1 MSRSGA
7 VTYHT
12 YVYDHLGNIRKVVN
26 QDGTVEEQTN
36 YFPYGG
42 VMNDISTSG
51 GVQLKKYNGKRL
63 DRIHGLDRYDYGAR
77 YYDAAL
83 AMFTTM
89 DPMAEKYYHIS
100 PYAYCLNNP
109 IKFIDP
115 DGMDPGDF
123 FKTKDEAAKDF
134 GIVYNPLSISKNI
147 EYGASIFR
155 TRNIKGEKGYTY
167 TVPFM
172 GNAEETRCSRPPLGI
187 DIEAQIHSHGA
198 TTEGMANN
206 VFSGE
211 PGTSNSA
218 DLDIANEKQIDIY
231 LSAPNGTLR
240 KYDYQKKDISVID
253 TSLPSDVD
261 GCFNA
266 NDYKHSFK
274 KESFG
279 NIVLDKFNVFVKGVI
294 NLLSK

>member
-1 MSRSGA
+1 MEWI
-7 VTYHT
+7 
-12 YVYDHLGNIRKVVN
+12 LEI
-26 QDGTVEEQTN
+26 
-36 YFPYGG
+36 
-42 VMNDISTSG
+42 
-51 GVQLKKYNGKRL
+51 
-63 DRIHGLDRYDYGAR
+63 
-77 YYDAAL
+77 
-83 AMFTTM
+83 
-89 DPMAEKYYHIS
+89 
-100 PYAYCLNNP
+100 
-109 IKFIDP
+109 
-115 DGMDPGDF
+115 F